1 MIRIEGSAVVPV
13 DGVPH
18 FGRSLQLADARARNV
33 AAAYGAALRAAMADL
48 RASGQALPPA
58 EDVLITFGPS
68 VPWPPAVGADP
79 ATGSVTVVLG
89 PPRTATV

>member
-1 MIRIEGSAVVPV
+1 
-13 DGVPH
+13 
-18 FGRSLQLADARARNV
+18 
-33 AAAYGAALRAAMADL
+33 MADL

-58 EDVLITFGPS
+58 EDVSITFGPS

-89 PPRTATV
+89 PPRTAIV